1 MRNIPDLITVSELAR
16 LINVSRPTLYKYKEM
31 YEAND
36 TELGIKYKELFDFIE
51 KCLVKNEIYNYTNN
65 IFTSSDNSL
74 TDKLKLDENKELV
87 TLFNKI
93 IDNKEKI
100 NIEELNKYIDDKI
113 KEN

>member
-1 MRNIPDLITVSELAR
+1 MNNIPNLITVSELAR

-31 YEAND
+31 YEHND
-36 TELGIKYKELFDFIE
+36 TELETKYKELFDYIE
-51 KCLVKNEIYNYTNN
+51 SCLVKNEIYNYTNN
-65 IFTSSDNSL
+65 IFKSSDNSL

-87 TLFNKI
+87 SLFNRI

-100 NIEELNKYIDDKI
+100 NIEELNKYIDEKI